1 MKYRQKLLELIFDDN
16 DNAMTDWITAQPIID
31 HADIFRELKTITEE
45 AAAENSDNINDIITN
60 FDKFGDKIDE
70 YEDQVLDEKLAEANY
85 VIALEEQEKVFA
97 EMDEKIVGVRR
108 YIMNCIINNEENA
121 EAMLEM
127 AKKLIQSEIDNNL
140 FVRENWADILE
151 DDSEIDI

>member
-1 MKYRQKLLELIFDDN
+1 
-16 DNAMTDWITAQPIID
+16 MTDWITAQPIID

-97 EMDEKIVGVRR
+97 EMDEKLVGVRR